1 MRNRVAACRRR
12 PGLNRIRIDME
23 DETLDAFAAL
33 VQTVRKLRGPGG
45 CPWDR
50 QQTHQSLKRYVI
62 EETYEVVEAIESAA
76 ADRLEDELGDLLL
89 QVLLHAEIARESGEF
104 DIAGVCERID
114 EKLRRRHPHVFGGL
128 EVDGVDEVLHNWEQI
143 KRAEPGNQDRS
154 SALDGVPRS
163 LPALMRA
170 AKLSKKAART
180 GFDWPN
186 VEAILDKLREETAEL
201 EGALRD
207 GDPDRT
213 CSEIGDILF
222 TVVNIARFQQV
233 DPEDAL
239 RLMLDRFAE
248 RFRVIEARAAGQGRS
263 VQDMT
268 LDEMDR
274 VWNEAKRA
282 KPD

>member
-1 MRNRVAACRRR
+1 
-12 PGLNRIRIDME
+12 ME
-23 DETLDAFAAL
+23 DQTLEAFAAL
-33 VQTVRKLRGPGG
+33 VRTVSELRGPGG

-50 QQTHQSLKRYVI
+50 RQTHQSLKRYAI
-62 EETYEVVEAIESAA
+62 EETYEVVDAIESAA

-89 QVLLHAEIARESGEF
+89 QVLLHAQIARESGEF
-104 DIAGVCERID
+104 DIAGVCGRIN

-143 KRAEPGNQDRS
+143 KRAEPGNEDRS
-154 SALDGVPRS
+154 SVLDGVPRS

-170 AKLSKKAART
+170 EKLSKKAART

-186 VEAILDKLREETAEL
+186 VEAIVDKLREETAEL
-201 EGALRD
+201 EEAVRE
-207 GDPDRT
+207 GDHDRT
-213 CSEIGDILF
+213 AAEIGDILF

-233 DPEDAL
+233 DPEEAL
-239 RLMLDRFAE
+239 RGMLDRFAA
-248 RFRVIEARAAGQGRS
+248 RFRVIETRAAQEGRS

-274 VWNEAKRA
+274 VWEEAKRTN
-282 KPD
+282 PD